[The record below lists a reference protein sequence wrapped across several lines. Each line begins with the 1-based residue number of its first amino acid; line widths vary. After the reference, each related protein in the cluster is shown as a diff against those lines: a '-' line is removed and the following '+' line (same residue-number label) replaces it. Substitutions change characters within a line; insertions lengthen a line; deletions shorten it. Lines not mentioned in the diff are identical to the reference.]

1 MSTTASAQAPAA
13 TVRLTGGD
21 MAPTTILPVVACPYT
36 CIPRELHTL
45 VRGKGPIWKYTLS
58 TGVCTYCTYSL
69 LQAAI
74 DPHSVLEQLDPLLGQ
89 TGCIRSSKEVGKI
102 VRYIHTYGVYTQHV
116 NRCVHC
122 PTNCEGRYTCCMLRV
137 GGGLIVLSCLSFS
150 LRKA

>member
-13 TVRLTGGD
+13 TVRLTGAD

-58 TGVCTYCTYSL
+58 TRVCTCTYSL

-102 VRYIHTYGVYTQHV
+102 VRYIRTVYTHS
-116 NRCVHC
+116 
-122 PTNCEGRYTCCMLRV
+122 T
-137 GGGLIVLSCLSFS
+137 
-150 LRKA
+150 